1 MYAWKLPTS
10 LNVGNTD
17 YKIRTD
23 YRVILDILAAMNDP
37 DILEPGMTE
46 DEKQAE
52 KVLTMLQIL
61 YIDFDRMPS
70 SDWKEASEKACE
82 FIDCGIQDDGKPK
95 PRLMDWDQDAPIIVP
110 AVNKVCNFDV
120 RSVKY
125 MHWWTFFGYYMEI
138 GECMLSTVVSIRDKK
153 RRGKKLEKWE
163 QEFYR
168 NNKHIVDLRA
178 KKVERSEEE
187 KETLRELFGLKK

>member
-10 LNVGNTD
+10 LNVGGRD

-23 YRVILDILAAMNDP
+23 YRVILDILSAMNDP
-37 DILEPGMTE
+37 DIFEPGMTE
-46 DEKQAE
+46 NEMQTE

-61 YIDFDRMPS
+61 YIDFDRMPP
-70 SDWKEASEKACE
+70 SDWKEAAEKACD
-82 FIDCGIQDDGKPK
+82 FIDCGIKDDGSPK

-110 AVNKVCNFDV
+110 AVNKVCKSDI

-168 NNKHIVDLRA
+168 NNRKLVDLKS
-178 KKVERSEEE
+178 KKVERSDEE
-187 KETLRELFGLKK
+187 KAALRKLFGLNK